1 MPFDLEFSLDYGQTW
16 LSIDR
21 PSSVASSSN
30 DIIVTQPLR
39 AMRTR
44 FYLPLHTYRSIAK
57 SVNALSRETF
67 FFTLYDPRF
76 LRVRWLASNSSLAQR
91 WQISN
96 ATIRSEC
103 ELICEVDPCHGTCSC
118 SQRANCSLSTRKR
131 TFAERF
137 NGSSSTQSDMITLP
151 PLNLVSTRYVALS
164 LRLSPS

>member
-57 SVNALSRETF
+57 SVNALS
-67 FFTLYDPRF
+67 
-76 LRVRWLASNSSLAQR
+76 
-91 WQISN
+91 
-96 ATIRSEC
+96 
-103 ELICEVDPCHGTCSC
+103 
-118 SQRANCSLSTRKR
+118 LSGDIL
-131 TFAERF
+131 FH
-137 NGSSSTQSDMITLP
+137 
-151 PLNLVSTRYVALS
+151 S
-164 LRLSPS
+164 LRS